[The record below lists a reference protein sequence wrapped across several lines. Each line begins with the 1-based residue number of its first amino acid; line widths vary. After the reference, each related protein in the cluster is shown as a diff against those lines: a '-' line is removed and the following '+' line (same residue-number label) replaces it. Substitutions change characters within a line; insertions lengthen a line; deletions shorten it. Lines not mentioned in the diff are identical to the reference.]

1 MLSGSQ
7 DIIPLLKPVSELKAR
22 YVVQRSP
29 VDALI
34 PRVALDPPHWSRRN
48 LLLNIKV
55 RSATAV
61 NMTFGGDVLSMRLN
75 FDRTTFQTK
84 WVDLKGTL
92 VDKAD
97 LLDETGK
104 FRKDLQ
110 CYRSQVNIDLEAEG
124 VVDRLLAMLTT
135 EVLENTLCVFSV
147 QGVPEVKSPVEEL
160 MTKIRSLGNLVEK
173 RP

>member
-1 MLSGSQ
+1 MQDSFFEYRKEEELTLANDWPIELCVCLMLSGSQ

-61 NMTFGGDVLSMRLN
+61 NMTFWRGCVEHAS
-75 FDRTTFQTK
+75 
-84 WVDLKGTL
+84 
-92 VDKAD
+92 
-97 LLDETGK
+97 K
-104 FRKDLQ
+104 F
-110 CYRSQVNIDLEAEG
+110 
-124 VVDRLLAMLTT
+124 
-135 EVLENTLCVFSV
+135 
-147 QGVPEVKSPVEEL
+147 
-160 MTKIRSLGNLVEK
+160 
-173 RP
+173 